1 MSATPVLNLPGV
13 FAEELL
19 FTRVTLGAGYD
30 RKQPAGR
37 ELWMTAPLWT
47 IAEHL
52 YDDRTTRQNKRTS
65 DSA

>member
-1 MSATPVLNLPGV
+1 MSATPVFDLPGV

-52 YDDRTTRQNKRTS
+52 YDHAATRPNTRTN
-65 DSA
+65 DSP